1 MKYEIQ
7 KRSTLDPDIWYMIAQ
22 ADTEGWAREI
32 VDALNMR
39 SDGEFRFIQQKRPG
53 GEAPPTGTT

>member
-39 SDGEFRFIQQKRPG
+39 SDGEFRFI
-53 GEAPPTGTT
+53 